1 MFKNGFNKLLS
12 NPIMTIVAFAVF
24 LRLLVFVLYQQ
35 ILIISDSIDYIELA
49 GLISDWNLIGYDGKR
64 SPGYPVLLLFNSL
77 ATTVSIQILLGISTM
92 IILYKILLLL
102 KFDIKKALITTLFLS
117 AFIHVIFYE
126 FSILT
131 ESFTLFLF
139 TSIVYLYLKDEKQ
152 NPSVKNLFYFSLLLG
167 ILILVK
173 PFYFILPF
181 IYYGFSAVQNFSI
194 QNVFGR
200 RLIILITPI
209 ICFLGWSY
217 VNKLNTGYFVPTTFY
232 GINTAQ
238 NCVYF
243 AEKAPE
249 EFHLIRD
256 IYVKHRDNA
265 ILNNKDVAMSIW
277 YAYDELIATTGL
289 SFVDLSYQLNEF
301 GKVLIKENPKDFIQ
315 QVLISWIDFWKTA
328 IYWDYNHFNVPH
340 ANKVFIGIWYV
351 QSTVLVIFKIGF
363 LLLFPYQLYR
373 FAVSRKFTS
382 ELVLSTVIIIT
393 SIAQAL
399 VTYGTNSRY
408 SYPFEFLMIILVIRL
423 LSQFKYRKTLVC
435 TSSKS
440 N

>member
-1 MFKNGFNKLLS
+1 MFKNGFHKLLS
-12 NPIMTIVAFAVF
+12 NPITTIVVFAVF
-24 LRLLVFVLYQQ
+24 LRLIVFVLYQQ

-49 GLISDWNLIGYDGKR
+49 DLISNWNLTGYDGKR
-64 SPGYPVLLLFNSL
+64 SPGYPILLLFNSL
-77 ATTVSIQILLGISTM
+77 ATTVSLQILLGISTM
-92 IILYKILLLL
+92 VLVYKSLLLL
-102 KFDIKKALITTLFLS
+102 RFDVKKALITTLFLCT
-117 AFIHVIFYE
+117 FIHVIFYE

-139 TSIVYLYLKDEKQ
+139 TLIVYLYLKDDNQ
-152 NPSVKNLFYFSLLLG
+152 NPSIKNWCYLSLLLG

-181 IYYGFSAVQNFSI
+181 VFYGFSAIQNFSI
-194 QNVFGR
+194 QTVFGR
-200 RLIILITPI
+200 RLIILIAPLC
-209 ICFLGWSY
+209 CFIGWSY

-256 IYVKHRDNA
+256 IYVKHRDDA
-265 ILNNKDVAMSIW
+265 IQNNKDVAMSIW
-277 YAYDELIATTGL
+277 YAYDELIDTSGL

-301 GKVLIKENPKDFIQ
+301 GKVLISENPKDYIQ
-315 QVLISWIDFWKTA
+315 QVFISWIDFWKTA

-351 QSTVLVIFKIGF
+351 QSIVLVIFKIGF
-363 LLLFPYQLYR
+363 LLTFPFQLYR
-373 FAVSRKFTS
+373 FAVSRKMTP

-408 SYPFEFLMIILVIRL
+408 SYPFEFLMIILVL
-423 LSQFKYRKTLVC
+423 SCLSQSKFGKNLVS